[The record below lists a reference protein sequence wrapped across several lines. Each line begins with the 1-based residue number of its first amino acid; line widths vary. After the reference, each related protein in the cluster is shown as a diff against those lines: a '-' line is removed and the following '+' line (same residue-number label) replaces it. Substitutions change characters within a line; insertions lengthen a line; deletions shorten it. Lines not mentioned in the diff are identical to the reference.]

1 MTSRLTALPAV
12 VACLAGL
19 LPGALRAQEPA
30 DTAGLADIIVTST
43 AVPLPADAVS
53 SAVTVLDG
61 DDLRARGIRFVQD
74 ALAEVPGFFLV
85 QPGSFGAVSSLFAR
99 GGESD
104 YVKVLVDGVPA
115 NQPGGQFDFATLST
129 DNVERIEI
137 VRGPASVV
145 HGSDAVT
152 GVVQIVTRRGRGPV
166 TASASAEAGTFGA
179 SDFKGS
185 ASGGGPRA
193 GWSVGGSRFTTRGTY
208 PFNSDFSARTLSA
221 RLAGRPDGMSDASLA
236 VRYGWNTFHFP
247 TDGSGVPVDVNQ
259 FSRGRSLTAG
269 AEGGR
274 WLGTRVE
281 ARLALALS
289 RSRYEFDDRPDHSAD
304 TSGFAFMSERRVD
317 AGRRSADARV
327 NLRAHDAAMVTLGAQ
342 YELEHERQVGRL
354 TSNFG
359 GGPFEEVQPPFDRSR
374 HTWAPYAQ
382 ATLRLP
388 GGLGANAGLRIDE
401 NEAFGTFVTWRA
413 GAAWR
418 VRAGTRV
425 RASAG
430 TAFKAP
436 TFAENYA
443 ATPFEVGNPA
453 LEPERSRSWEVG
465 VEQGLAG
472 EVVTLSAAFFDQ
484 RFRNLI
490 QYVFGAPGEPTYENL
505 GAADA
510 RGVEAGAIVR
520 PASGLTLSASYTRL
534 RTRVSD
540 AGASTSPGFA
550 AGERLIRRP
559 SHSGRIGV
567 TWRAG
572 TRATLSATTLFVG
585 GRDDVDFS
593 AFPALRV
600 RLPAYRLV
608 DLSADVAILE
618 PARHGVGVAFTARLE
633 NALDESYDTVIGF
646 PGRGRTLYAGGR
658 VHR

>member
-1 MTSRLTALPAV
+1 MTSRSPAML
-12 VACLAGL
+12 AMLASLAGL
-19 LPGALRAQEPA
+19 VPGTLRAQEAA

-43 AVPLPADAVS
+43 AVPLPADAVT
-53 SAVTVLDG
+53 SAVTVLGG

-85 QPGSFGAVSSLFAR
+85 QPGSYGAVSSLFAR

-129 DNVERIEI
+129 DNIERIEI

-145 HGSDAVT
+145 YGSDAVT

-166 TASASAEAGTFGA
+166 TGSASAEAGSFGA

-185 ASGGGPRA
+185 AAGGGPRA
-193 GWSVGGSRFTTRGTY
+193 GWSLGGSRFRTSGTY
-208 PFNSDFSARTLSA
+208 PFNNEFAAQTLSA
-221 RLAGRPDGMSDASLA
+221 RLAGRPDARSDASLA

-269 AEGGR
+269 AEAGR

-281 ARLALALS
+281 ARLGLALS
-289 RSRYEFDDRPDHSAD
+289 RTRYEFDDRPDHSAD
-304 TSGFAFMSERRVD
+304 TTGFAFRSESRVD

-327 NLRAHDAAMVTLGAQ
+327 NVRAHHAAMVTLGAQ

-359 GGPFEEVQPPFDRSR
+359 DGPFEEVQPPFDRSR

-382 ATLRLP
+382 ATLDLP
-388 GGLGANAGLRIDE
+388 RGLGANAGIRIDD

-418 VRAGTRV
+418 PRPGTRV

-443 ATPFEVGNPA
+443 STPFEVGNPA
-453 LEPERSRSWEVG
+453 LEPERTRSWEVG
-465 VEQGLAG
+465 VEQGLAR
-472 EVVTLSAAFFDQ
+472 ETVTLSASFFDQ

-490 QYVFGAPGEPTYENL
+490 QYVFAAPGETTYENL

-510 RGVEAGAIVR
+510 RGLEAGATVR
-520 PASGLTLSASYTRL
+520 PVSGLSLAASYTRL

-550 AGERLIRRP
+550 EGERLIRRP
-559 SHSGRIGV
+559 SHSGRIGA

-572 TRATLSATTLFVG
+572 TRATLSATTLFIG
-585 GRDDVDFS
+585 ARDDVDFS
-593 AFPALRV
+593 AFPSVRV
-600 RLPAYRLV
+600 RLPSYRLV
-608 DLSADVAILE
+608 NLSMDAAILE
-618 PARHGVGVAFTARLE
+618 PARHGVGVALTARLE
-633 NALDESYDTVIGF
+633 NALDEAYETVVGF